1 MSTLT
6 QLRVKARRL
15 LDQLEQQKEEIH
27 VQPISDAELKNRLQ
41 HYFAINP
48 YLTFDD
54 LDRILIHEKR

>member
-1 MSTLT
+1 MSTLN

-15 LDQLEQQKEEIH
+15 LDQLEDDKAAVH